1 MKRDRF
7 DLEQDIM
14 NCWNV
19 VDDLKMLLRMGTVN
33 QETVDAITVLY
44 QQKFEALWA
53 TFEDCAASAQF
64 SADRLQELP
73 ENWKV
78 DISKQT
84 YGVAEESNN

>member
-19 VDDLKMLLRMGTVN
+19 VDDLKMLLRMGTAN
-33 QETVDAITVLY
+33 QENVNAVAVLY

-53 TFEDCAASAQF
+53 TFEDCSTQF
-64 SADRLQELP
+64 RTDQLQEIP

-78 DISKQT
+78 DISQQT